1 MGRNPCGQVP
11 KSCGNCKAK
20 SVDAVTAASE
30 WQLILEKREKK
41 GNGDVRLG
49 ATWYIYSCGTSV
61 QAGYTELRV

>member
-30 WQLILEKREKK
+30 WRLILEKRGKK
-41 GNGDVRLG
+41 VTGV
-49 ATWYIYSCGTSV
+49 YV
-61 QAGYTELRV
+61 